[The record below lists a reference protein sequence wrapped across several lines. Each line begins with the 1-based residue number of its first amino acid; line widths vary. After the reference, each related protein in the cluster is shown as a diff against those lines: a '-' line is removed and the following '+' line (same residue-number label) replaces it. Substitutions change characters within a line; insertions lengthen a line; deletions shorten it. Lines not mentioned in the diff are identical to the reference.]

1 MDPVN
6 TVGPRPGTDVGVMHS
21 VVLSRAGVPH
31 GFTERAGG
39 VSRGVFSSLNFGNPM
54 DLSGEARDPVPH
66 IEENFRRVL
75 VAIGAAGREVVQVYQ
90 VHGAACRVFRA
101 GGPSRE
107 IGPEGTRDFRADVLV
122 TDDPARVVAVRVAD
136 CAPVLMASADGRVV
150 AAVHAGW
157 RGVVAGVVAAAVGAM
172 RTLGGAAALAAVG
185 PCISREAF
193 EVGPEVL
200 AEFRRV
206 FGGAAPVTERP
217 DGKGLVDL
225 RECLRRQLIEAG
237 VAEPEVLPGCTAGE
251 PARFFSHRRE
261 RGVTGRMVGLI
272 GPRV

>member
-1 MDPVN
+1 MDTKAGTEVGVI
-6 TVGPRPGTDVGVMHS
+6 TVGVF
-21 VVLSRAGVPH
+21 SRIGVPH
-31 GFTERAGG
+31 GFSERAGG
-39 VSRGVFSSLNFGNPM
+39 VSKGVFSSLNFGNPM

-75 VAIGAAGREVVQVYQ
+75 SATGASGREVVQVYQ

-101 GGPSRE
+101 GSPSRDD
-107 IGPEGTRDFRADVLV
+107 GPEGARDFRADALV
-122 TDDPARVVAVRVAD
+122 TDDPSRMVAVRVAD

-157 RGVVAGVVAAAVGAM
+157 RGVVAGVVASAARAM
-172 RTLGGAAALAAVG
+172 GELGGPAALAAVG

-206 FGGAAPVTERP
+206 FGATAPITERR

-225 RECLRRQLIEAG
+225 RECLRRQLVEAG
-237 VAEPEVLPGCTAGE
+237 VSAPEVLPGCTVGE

-272 GPRV
+272 GPKA